1 MPPPEPVDILI
12 DARWV
17 LPVAPDNTVLTD
29 HAVAIAAGRIVA
41 IGPTAQMRARF
52 EAREYVS
59 RPNHALLP
67 GFVNAHTRAAT
78 ALLRGMAVKG
88 PRARWLHETFAPIEQ
103 RCVSPDF
110 VRDGT
115 RIAIAEMLQ
124 AGITCFA
131 DTYLFPEEA
140 ARAAA
145 SARMRAA
152 IGLPVSDTP
161 TAWADSANEHF
172 AKAERLWDTY
182 RSDPWVGLYF
192 APADPL
198 SVGDATLSRLRR
210 IADELDARVAMS
222 LHESAGE
229 IRESLARDGK
239 RPLSRL
245 QSLGLLRAGF
255 TAVHMTQIDAT
266 DLEVLSRTGV
276 CVVACPQSNLRL
288 GGGVCPVAQL
298 EAQRITVGLGT
309 DSPACTGA
317 LDILAEARMAALL
330 AGGDVAA
337 DGAASRGIAAGS
349 RNAEADG
356 VASRG
361 IAAGSRNA
369 EAALRMATLGGAM
382 ALGMGSLIGSIEPG
396 KAADLVSFDLSALAF
411 QPFVRPMDAVLFAA
425 TRAQAC
431 DVWTSGRPA
440 VTEGRML
447 AFDEQEISTLARQW
461 AERLRLEI
469 AV

>member
-1 MPPPEPVDILI
+1 M
-12 DARWV
+12 
-17 LPVAPDNTVLTD
+17 
-29 HAVAIAAGRIVA
+29 
-41 IGPTAQMRARF
+41 
-52 EAREYVS
+52 
-59 RPNHALLP
+59 
-67 GFVNAHTRAAT
+67 
-78 ALLRGMAVKG
+78 
-88 PRARWLHETFAPIEQ
+88 
-103 RCVSPDF
+103 SPDF

-198 SVGDATLSRLRR
+198 SISDATLSRLRR

-288 GGGVCPVAQL
+288 GGGICPVAQL
-298 EAQRITVGLGT
+298 EAHQIVVGLGT

-317 LDILAEARMAALL
+317 LDILAEARTAALL
-330 AGGDVAA
+330 A
-337 DGAASRGIAAGS
+337 DGY
-349 RNAEADG
+349 
-356 VASRG
+356 
-361 IAAGSRNA
+361 A
-369 EAALRMATLGGAM
+369 EAAVTSKTRFTGYTLRMATLGGAT

-469 AV
+469 AI